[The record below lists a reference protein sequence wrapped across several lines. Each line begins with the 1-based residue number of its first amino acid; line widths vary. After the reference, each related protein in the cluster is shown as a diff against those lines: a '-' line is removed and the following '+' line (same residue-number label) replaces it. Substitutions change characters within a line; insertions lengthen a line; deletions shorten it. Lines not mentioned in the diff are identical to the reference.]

1 MQECNAI
8 AVHES
13 TTPTKMKALECL
25 EFQRIAEAG
34 IEVEEEEEE
43 EEEEHSHS
51 RNSPCGRAS
60 PISFLH

>member
-43 EEEEHSHS
+43 EEEHLTM
-51 RNSPCGRAS
+51 
-60 PISFLH
+60 IS

>member
-25 EFQRIAEAG
+25 EFQKIAEAG
-34 IEVEEEEEE
+34 IEIEEEEEE
-43 EEEEHSHS
+43 EDEHS
-51 RNSPCGRAS
+51 RNSPCGRAL
-60 PISFLH
+60 PISLLH